1 MTAQPAADFED
12 RRFQTAAAHY
22 LAGRPPYP
30 EALIARVV
38 QLIGL
43 TPQDRVLDL
52 GCGPGQLARA
62 FAAHVSE
69 AVAMDPEPQ
78 MLAIARE
85 MAAGVPNMQVVQGRS
100 DDLDDRHGRFK
111 AVLIGRAFHWM
122 DREETLRTL
131 DGLIEP
137 GGAVVLMGEET
148 LKIPENRRME
158 AFNQL
163 DRAWSADDR
172 SHPIHKSRERP
183 HASVLLAS
191 PFSRLEQINV
201 IQRNPL
207 TLHSLT
213 DRLLSFS
220 STSRARLG
228 DKTDALLAELAGKFA
243 EWETE
248 GPMEEVL
255 ATTALVAFRP

>member
-1 MTAQPAADFED
+1 MSAQTAVDFES

-30 EALIARVV
+30 EDLIARVV
-38 QLIGL
+38 QLVGL
-43 TPQDRVLDL
+43 GVGDRVLDL

-62 FAAHVSE
+62 FAAHVKE
-69 AVAMDPEPQ
+69 AVAMDPEPA

-85 MAAGVPNMQVVQGRS
+85 MAASVPNMQVVEGRS
-100 DDLDDRHGRFK
+100 DALDERHGCFK

-122 DREETLRTL
+122 DRDEILRTL

-137 GGAVVLMGEET
+137 GGAVVLFAEKSPK
-148 LKIPENRRME
+148 LPDNRRIE
-158 AFNQL
+158 AFQEFS
-163 DRAWSADDR
+163 RAWAVEDR
-172 SHPIHKSRERP
+172 SHPVRRSGKRRDI
-183 HASVLLAS
+183 AVLLAS
-191 PFSRLEQINV
+191 PFSRLEQISV
-201 IQRNPL
+201 VHRLPA
-207 TLHSLT
+207 TLQSLT

-228 DKTDALLAELAGKFA
+228 DRTDEMLAQLADKFA
-243 EWETE
+243 EWESE

-255 ATTALVAFRP
+255 TSMALMAFRP

>member
-1 MTAQPAADFED
+1 MSAQPATDFEA

-30 EALIARVV
+30 EALIERVV

-43 TPQDRVLDL
+43 TRQDRLLDL

-62 FAAHVSE
+62 FAPHVGE
-69 AVAMDPEPQ
+69 AVAMDPEPE
-78 MLAIARE
+78 MLALARQ

-100 DDLDDRHGRFK
+100 DALGAGDGRFK

-122 DREETLRTL
+122 DRDQTLRTL

-137 GGAVVLMGEET
+137 GGAVVLIGET
-148 LKIPENRRME
+148 PLKIPENRRMDE
-158 AFNQL
+158 FRQL
-163 DRAWSADDR
+163 DRAWSAEDL
-172 SHPIHKSRERP
+172 SHPIHLARERP
-183 HASVLLAS
+183 HTSVLLAS
-191 PFSRLEQINV
+191 PFSRLEEIR
-201 IQRNPL
+201 IIFRNPL
-207 TLHSLT
+207 TLQSLT
-213 DRLLSFS
+213 DRLLSLS

-228 DKTDALLAELAGKFA
+228 DRVDGMLAELAGKFA
-243 EWETE
+243 EWEAE

-255 ATTALVAFRP
+255 AATATVAFRA